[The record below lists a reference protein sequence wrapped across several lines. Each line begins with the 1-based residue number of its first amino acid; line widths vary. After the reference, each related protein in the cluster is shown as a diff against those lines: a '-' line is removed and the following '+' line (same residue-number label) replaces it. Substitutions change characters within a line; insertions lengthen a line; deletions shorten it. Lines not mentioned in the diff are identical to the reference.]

1 MDLCNI
7 NQIKGLLSRHGFRF
21 SKSMG
26 QNFLIDPTVP
36 RHIAA
41 VSGAGPGYGVLEI
54 GPGIGPLT
62 EQLAQLADQVTAV
75 ELDQNLLP
83 ILQETMADYPNVSI
97 VPGDILKLNLPQLV
111 TDTFHGLTPIVC
123 ANLPYNITTPVLT
136 VLLESGQFASITVMI
151 QREVAKRICANPR
164 TPDYGAFSLYCQY
177 HAACELLFE
186 VPPQAFLPRAE
197 SYLRSDPAD
206 TYHRAAGSS
215 GGQAVVLPHC
225 QGLLCHAAQD
235 LGQRPCQRL

>member
-164 TPDYGAFSLYCQY
+164 TPDYGAYSL
-177 HAACELLFE
+177 
-186 VPPQAFLPRAE
+186 
-197 SYLRSDPAD
+197 
-206 TYHRAAGSS
+206 
-215 GGQAVVLPHC
+215 
-225 QGLLCHAAQD
+225 
-235 LGQRPCQRL
+235 

>member
-1 MDLCNI
+1 MCW
-7 NQIKGLLSRHGFRF
+7 
-21 SKSMG
+21 KSDRE
-26 QNFLIDPTVP
+26 F
-36 RHIAA
+36 
-41 VSGAGPGYGVLEI
+41 
-54 GPGIGPLT
+54 GPLT

-151 QREVAKRICANPR
+151 QREVAKRICCKSPHTGLRCLLPVLSVPR
-164 TPDYGAFSLYCQY
+164 
-177 HAACELLFE
+177 
-186 VPPQAFLPRAE
+186 
-197 SYLRSDPAD
+197 
-206 TYHRAAGSS
+206 
-215 GGQAVVLPHC
+215 
-225 QGLLCHAAQD
+225 
-235 LGQRPCQRL
+235 RL